1 MLVTMPALLWL
12 EKRQLENDLARAQV
26 KSEWSVQMEQ
36 SIITARISTLVSDI
50 SYLFDIYGDK
60 LENEANYD
68 TIAKEWMIF
77 SNKRGIYDQIRF
89 IAANG
94 DEKIRIDLKP
104 DGAIQISQKELQ
116 NKADRYYFY
125 EAAVLP
131 NGALHVS
138 PLDLKR

>member
-1 MLVTMPALLWL
+1 MNKFDLHNGNRRLFSVIFIIIMLVTMPALLWL

-77 SNKRGIYDQIRF
+77 SNKRAIYDQIRF

-104 DGAIQISQKELQ
+104 DGAIQIPQKELQ
-116 NKADRYYFY
+116 NNFLTY
-125 EAAVLP
+125 
-131 NGALHVS
+131 
-138 PLDLKR
+138 